1 MGWSVYKDSAKNVVN
16 INENA
21 TTKGKRF
28 FRNRINEANS
38 SIKIKSQRL
47 KVAGV
52 AGAGVVANQVEGG
65 KEVNEAVGVAVAISS
80 PVIRGARMSSGL
92 IREAGMQIRKQKF
105 KKVEAGKKIARRE
118 CSPICI
124 IQLGRSLQ
132 YI

>member
-1 MGWSVYKDSAKNVVN
+1 
-16 INENA
+16 
-21 TTKGKRF
+21 
-28 FRNRINEANS
+28 
-38 SIKIKSQRL
+38 
-47 KVAGV
+47 
-52 AGAGVVANQVEGG
+52 
-65 KEVNEAVGVAVAISS
+65 
-80 PVIRGARMSSGL
+80 MSSGL

>member
-1 MGWSVYKDSAKNVVN
+1 MRRTVQSKLSLRG
-16 INENA
+16 
-21 TTKGKRF
+21 
-28 FRNRINEANS
+28 
-38 SIKIKSQRL
+38 L
-47 KVAGV
+47 KLQVLQV
-52 AGAGVVANQVEGG
+52 PGVVANQVEGG
-65 KEVNEAVGVAVAISS
+65 KEVNEAVGVDVAISS